1 MKYIFTY
8 ILILCCVF
16 KLHGDNHIDTIHL
29 NEFIYNES
37 KIIDNQIGVNLQI
50 FNPSLIGQA
59 RSNTFSDFLIA
70 NFSPVALPW
79 PKMYPARVPNGLKL
93 DPSPPPVMPPAA
105 ARDAPSAA
113 VLVSATRN
121 GAYSLIS

>member
-1 MKYIFTY
+1 MGGGSCDGSVYLDGSTNCIFP
-8 ILILCCVF
+8 
-16 KLHGDNHIDTIHL
+16 GDVNT
-29 NEFIYNES
+29 
-37 KIIDNQIGVNLQI
+37 GVV
-50 FNPSLIGQA
+50 
-59 RSNTFSDFLIA
+59 IA

-121 GAYSLIS
+121 GWYSLIS